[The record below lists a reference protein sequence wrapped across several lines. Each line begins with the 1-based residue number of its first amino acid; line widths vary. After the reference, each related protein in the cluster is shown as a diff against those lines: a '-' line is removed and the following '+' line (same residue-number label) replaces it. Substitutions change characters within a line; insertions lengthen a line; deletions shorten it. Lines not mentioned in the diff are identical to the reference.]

1 MHVSCVICSDLFV
14 AADDT
19 FCTQCG
25 HLFHY
30 QCLIQWIERSK
41 SCPQCRTKTTEK
53 NIHRIYFNIPN
64 VDEKYED
71 PSVLHNKIDGLHFQL
86 RLRDT
91 DLKNSEEKNVK
102 LVNQNVILKE
112 ELLQAQQKCKNLE
125 RDILTLKE
133 QIKFMRDQT
142 KNAEQAQ
149 NDAKQLKRQLE
160 FLKSVEMVVKAAA
173 TEVDEML
180 GNFDGTF
187 DSFKRMSTYVSVL
200 KRELQGSTEKRRN
213 LQTQLKESEK
223 DLNSALNELNRLKK
237 ELSNQ
242 VEKNA
247 LLTDDI
253 KHQEAENRS
262 LQKKIK
268 NLEAAI
274 VSPTA
279 SHPSQSALRRFVT
292 ESPAPNTLKLSHN
305 IIEKRK
311 STLAEAQ
318 GSTAKEEV
326 PYGELFTCPQSTFGE
341 EKCDDPMENCLQ
353 NQEEEPK
360 KKTLKL
366 RFNGEESATDLT
378 PLRGIKFRTIPVC
391 NKFSIFKKPRSE
403 GTADVVGSVNYDSE
417 VTYDGH
423 GGHSKLDE
431 FPKLGP
437 KFRPEKRTMKIP
449 IARMKKKAASSDSL
463 KRYVTGLPDC
473 SS

>member
-1 MHVSCVICSDLFV
+1 MHVSCVICSDMFV

-71 PSVLHNKIDGLHFQL
+71 PSVLHNKIDGLHFQI
-86 RLRDT
+86 RLKET

-102 LVNQNVILKE
+102 LVNQNAILKE

-149 NDAKQLKRQLE
+149 TDAKQLKKQLE
-160 FLKSVEMVVKAAA
+160 FFKSVEMVVKAAA

-200 KRELQGSTEKRRN
+200 KRELLGSTEKRRN

-223 DLNSALNELNRLKK
+223 DLNTALNELNRLKK
-237 ELSNQ
+237 ELNNQ
-242 VEKNA
+242 IEKNT

-292 ESPAPNTLKLSHN
+292 ESPAPNSLKPPQN
-305 IIEKRK
+305 IIDK
-311 STLAEAQ
+311 SKSVLSE
-318 GSTAKEEV
+318 GNSPKEEV
-326 PYGELFTCPQSTFGE
+326 TYEERTTFSQGTSVE
-341 EKCDDPMENCLQ
+341 ERFDDPMEIENYVQ
-353 NQEEEPK
+353 NKEEEELQHQ

-366 RFNGEESATDLT
+366 KYNSEVSATDLT
-378 PLRGIKFRTIPVC
+378 PLRGIKFRTIPVR

-403 GTADVVGSVNYDSE
+403 GTANVTGSVNYDSE

-423 GGHSKLDE
+423 GGHSRLDE
-431 FPKLGP
+431 FPKLGQ
-437 KFRPEKRTMKIP
+437 KFKPEKRTVKIP
-449 IARMKKKAASSDSL
+449 IARMKKKVPSSESL
-463 KRYVTGLPDC
+463 KRYVTGIPD
-473 SS
+473 